1 MGEVEARAYYTIVK
15 LKIKKMSASALRN
28 QVQLIGHLGKTP
40 EIKMFGTDRKLATF
54 TLATTEI
61 YYDNKGEKQEETQ
74 WHNIAV
80 WGKPAEIIEKYTD
93 KGSEIL
99 VSGKI
104 ATRSYNDK
112 DGNKKYFTE
121 VIASEV
127 LLLGKKP
134 EKVS

>member
-1 MGEVEARAYYTIVK
+1 
-15 LKIKKMSASALRN
+15 MSASALRN

-40 EIKMFGTDRKLATF
+40 EIRTFGEDRKVANF
-54 TLATTEI
+54 TLATNEI

-80 WGKPAEIIEKYTD
+80 WGKGADIIEKYTD

-104 ATRSYNDK
+104 TSRTYNDK

-121 VIASEV
+121 IIANEI

-134 EKVS
+134 EKTV